1 VIENFVQIA
10 LYCYRH
16 NDLHCS
22 LNITIALSSS
32 IIRGLRKT
40 WEEVDKKY
48 RDKLKKLREL
58 SDYQGRC
65 KKLRERLEQTAS
77 DHLQKTGE
85 LPAALP
91 YIGAYL
97 DQIYSLEM
105 CTKTYNKD
113 GLVNFTKMTKL
124 ADVVGRTLVYQRARF
139 KFEPR
144 LDIIAYLTSAK
155 RLSENELYELSCQ
168 IEPTTKS

>member
-1 VIENFVQIA
+1 VIENFIQIA

-40 WEEVDKKY
+40 WEEVDKKF

-65 KKLRERLEQTAS
+65 KKLRERLEQTTS
-77 DHLQKTGE
+77 EHLQKTGE

-124 ADVVGRTLVYQRARF
+124 ADMVGRALVYQRTRF

-168 IEPTTKS
+168 TEPTNKS